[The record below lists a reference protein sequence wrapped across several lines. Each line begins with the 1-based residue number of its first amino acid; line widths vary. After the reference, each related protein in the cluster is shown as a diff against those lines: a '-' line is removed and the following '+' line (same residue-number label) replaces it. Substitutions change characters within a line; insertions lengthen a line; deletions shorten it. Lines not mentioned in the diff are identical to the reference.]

1 MTEDAREPDED
12 SQPISRRQRRQQQQV
27 ARRDRRRRLLGS
39 VGFGTAIVLL
49 IAAIPVLG
57 LVGRNLIKN
66 SSDGK
71 ILTNTSDPKAPGY
84 EALVDPTPTALVV
97 QTDPDGKVN
106 SATVLALGSGNR
118 GGGSV
123 ILVPLGTRLRDP
135 GAGVDRLRSAYE
147 FGGVKI
153 LRDQVGSLLGI
164 GFGEVIE
171 LGNAR
176 WAELTRPVGSVTL
189 DNPDT
194 VTAADGTEFASG
206 NLTLTPDEVGPFLAA
221 TNENESDINRL
232 VRQQLFWQ
240 AWLAQLA
247 ARGDGSNLVPGEAA
261 TGMSRFA
268 RTLAKGTSD
277 VKVLA
282 VADNSDS
289 PGPPFVLDEKQARSQ
304 VSTAVPFP
312 VGAFPGQRARVRLL
326 NGVRAGPVPAA
337 VTDSVALGGGE
348 IIALGNADKFGQTET
363 RIEYYAK
370 ATRDRIRVLRSALGV
385 GKLVFKPQP
394 DQSVDATVIVGSD
407 LQKAAANRSTTA
419 PTTPTTSGSST
430 SSSSPTTGESSSS
443 QGSGTSAEGGP
454 SG

>member
-1 MTEDAREPDED
+1 MTEDAREPAED
-12 SQPISRRQRRQQQQV
+12 SRPISRRQRRQEQQT
-27 ARRDRRRRLLGS
+27 ARRARRRRLLGS

-57 LVGRNLIKN
+57 LVGRNLIQN
-66 SSDGK
+66 SNDGK

-123 ILVPLGTRLRDP
+123 ILVPLGTRLREP
-135 GAGVDRLRSAYE
+135 GAGIDRLRFAYE

-153 LRDQVGSLLGI
+153 LRDQVASLLRI

-194 VTAADGTEFASG
+194 VTATDGTEFPSG
-206 NLTLTPDEVGPFLAA
+206 KLTLTPGQVGPFLAA
-221 TNENESDINRL
+221 TNDNESDINRL
-232 VRQQLFWQ
+232 VRQQLFWK

-261 TGMSRFA
+261 TGMSRFV
-268 RTLAKGTSD
+268 RTLAKATSD
-277 VKVLA
+277 VQVLA
-282 VADNSDS
+282 VADNPDS
-289 PGPPFVLDEKQARSQ
+289 TGPPFVLDDQQARSQ
-304 VSTAVPFP
+304 VGVAVPFP
-312 VGAFPGQRARVRLL
+312 IGAIPGQRVRVRML

-337 VTDSVALGGGE
+337 VTDSVAVGGGE

-363 RIEYYAK
+363 RVEYYTK
-370 ATRDRIRVLRSALGV
+370 ASRDRVRVLLSALG
-385 GKLVFKPQP
+385 GGNLVFKPQP

-407 LQKAAANRSTTA
+407 LQKSTVPPSTKV
-419 PTTPTTSGSST
+419 PSTSGSSVT
-430 SSSSPTTGESSSS
+430 GSTPTTAASSSG
-443 QGSGTSAEGGP
+443 QGSGTSADGSSGG
-454 SG
+454 